1 MNNLKMLAYAL
12 IAIGL
17 INWDYQRGNPN
28 VVVNSLL
35 IIVPGAILLALTL
48 TKLGRGWLA
57 NKLSIYLWS
66 AIGIAAI
73 LFAFI
78 NK

>member
-28 VVVNSLL
+28 VIVNSLL
-35 IIVPGAILLALTL
+35 IILPGAILLSLTL
-48 TKLGRGWLA
+48 TKFGRGWLA
-57 NKLSIYLWS
+57 NKFSIYLWS
-66 AIGIAAI
+66 VIGIAAI